1 MAELTTEQVFN
12 GDIAKVFHGIGQ
24 YARYPEFLPGV
35 TGIKVLPP
43 QAAGSVCQVTY
54 ELKLIKSFYYTL
66 DMFEENPSRIWWNL
80 AASNLMKRSN
90 GSWLLSPAGAGKTK
104 AVYTLD
110 IGFSGLVPSKIVD
123 QITKANLS
131 GMMIGFQKLI
141 DSSVSPQ

>member
-12 GDIAKVFHGIGQ
+12 GNIEQVYAGLGL

-35 TGIKVLPP
+35 TAVQVLPP
-43 QAAGSVCQVTY
+43 KAPGSVCQVNY

-66 DMFEENPSRIWWNL
+66 DMFVEKPTRIWWTL

-90 GSWLLSPAGAGKTK
+90 GSWVLSSIGKDKTK

-110 IGFSGLVPSKIVD
+110 IGFSGLVPGRIVD
-123 QITKANLS
+123 QITKANLGS
-131 GMMIGFQKLI
+131 MMTGFQSLI
-141 DSSVSPQ
+141 DSTIAAR